1 MSYPSIMAEL
11 ERLRQLRKNTK
22 EWGKKKRI
30 KAKIKALTKEKERHE
45 IVYYGKVLG

>member
-1 MSYPSIMAEL
+1 MSYPSVMAEL
-11 ERLRQLRKNTK
+11 ERLRQLKKNTK

-30 KAKIKALTKEKERHE
+30 KAKIKALTKEKERYE